1 MNEQWILFLLLA
13 ALVLAAVLVAL
24 FKSGWLRKR
33 IPYDT
38 PDFRDRAGFQ
48 VIQLPHRNMIQPGNI
63 WLLHHSVGE
72 LQFNADP
79 EWAGILRVVKAGG
92 DLLLEDFGSS
102 YDIRSTFDQDG
113 IQVVLLQ
120 SPNGPCLTTWR
131 RNGFDYALYFETCE
145 MGLASALTY
154 DFVKDTDSSFV

>member
-1 MNEQWILFLLLA
+1 MTEQWILFVFLA
-13 ALVLAAVLVAL
+13 ALVLAALLVAL
-24 FKSGWLRKR
+24 FKSGWSRRR

-38 PDFRDRAGFQ
+38 PDFRDRAGFR
-48 VIQLPHRNMIQPGNI
+48 VIRLPQRDIIQMGNI
-63 WLLHHSVGE
+63 WLLQHSVGE
-72 LQFNADP
+72 LQFTVSP
-79 EWAGILRVVKAGG
+79 EWEGILRVVKAGG
-92 DLLLEDFGSS
+92 DLLLEDFDTN
-102 YDIRSTFDQDG
+102 YDTRSAFDQDG

-145 MGLASALTY
+145 MGLAGALSY